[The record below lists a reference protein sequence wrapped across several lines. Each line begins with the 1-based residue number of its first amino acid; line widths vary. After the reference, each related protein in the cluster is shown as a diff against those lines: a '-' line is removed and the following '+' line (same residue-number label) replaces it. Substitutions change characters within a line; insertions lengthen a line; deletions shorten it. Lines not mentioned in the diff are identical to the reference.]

1 MKWNKNNCL
10 IDTNTDSKYS
20 SDFDCPCWFDKWS
33 LIHILTN
40 TFFLTIIYIF
50 ILILMKKPSNKL
62 FIILFV
68 VINII
73 HIIDDLLNNYVGISL
88 ESLKTQ
94 KHYDNDSLQNFL
106 GDIIC
111 GLIGTCIILF
121 LTLKYKNPIIIFV
134 YTLILTISLLPVF
147 VIYLH

>member
-10 IDTNTDSKYS
+10 IGKNTDSKYS
-20 SDFDCPCWFDKWS
+20 SDFACPCWFDKWS

-88 ESLKTQ
+88 ESLKIQ

-134 YTLILTISLLPVF
+134 YTLILTISLLSVF
-147 VIYLH
+147 VIYLY